1 MILSGLKTLLETGEH
16 ADHARLAA
24 LLAGGGGGVVMPAG
38 RTKPAVLMEG
48 IGLGES
54 PRWHEGRLWFSDWVA
69 HEVIA
74 LDPDGR

>member
-1 MILSGLKTLLETGEH
+1 
-16 ADHARLAA
+16 
-24 LLAGGGGGVVMPAG
+24 
-38 RTKPAVLMEG
+38 MEG

-74 LDPDGR
+74 LDPVAGMR